1 MSARPNASRRST
13 AAAAA
18 TTKTSASIGSTSA
31 PYYYYHQGGMA
42 QTAQPYSY
50 PYQYQTTATAE
61 PYHPYSRP
69 SGSPVNV
76 RMMPSPSYNTAGTR
90 AMYDSPYYAQQRTAA
105 TMAPYNNYNYGVG
118 TTALSMEDLSFLNPI
133 SSGGAT
139 VAEMGKNA
147 LYTAG
152 VCGAVGAGLSGVG
165 SAYAYASARN

>member
-61 PYHPYSRP
+61 PYHPYSRAYYP
-69 SGSPVNV
+69 GAVNV
-76 RMMPSPSYNTAGTR
+76 GYSGTR
-90 AMYDSPYYAQQRTAA
+90 AMYDSPYYAQGTAA

-118 TTALSMEDLSFLNPI
+118 NTAFEFSSLNPI
-133 SSGGAT
+133 SYGVSDGWSGVGRNMAASAGMGA
-139 VAEMGKNA
+139 
-147 LYTAG
+147 L
-152 VCGAVGAGLSGVG
+152 VCAGLSGAASGLDYAGVG
-165 SAYAYASARN
+165 R